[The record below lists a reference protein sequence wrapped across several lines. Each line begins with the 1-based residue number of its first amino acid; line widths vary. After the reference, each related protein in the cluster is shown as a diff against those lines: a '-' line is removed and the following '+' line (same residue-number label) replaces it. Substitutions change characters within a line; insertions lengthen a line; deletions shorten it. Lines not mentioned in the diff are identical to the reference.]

1 MSSLLALLGGASAKL
16 YDDLE
21 DNILLQKHRNS
32 TLMEV
37 LKGIHFI
44 SFISLS
50 IEEPMFFIIQ
60 YLCNIV
66 HHFGNKEAYNKP
78 YEHSLL
84 YSFVLLFFIIDY
96 KKITNFCI
104 SDKLISILGI
114 IFFALEPLIGFDT
127 TSEYSFSKMICR
139 VIGMIV
145 IILLYYFSISNS
157 LKYIITYFM
166 GYVVVSIL
174 VQCYSLRVE
183 KLEAKEEEAKEKV
196 EEKVEEVK
204 EVEVEEEIKEEVKED
219 NLEVKEEVE
228 EKVKEDNLEV
238 KEEQEE
244 EVKEEVKEEK
254 EEKTQ
259 HNQDN
264 ITKTT
269 QTT

>member
-1 MSSLLALLGGASAKL
+1 MFSLIALLGGASAKL

-21 DNILLQKHRNS
+21 DNMLLQKHRNR
-32 TLMEV
+32 TLMEI

-50 IEEPMFFIIQ
+50 IEEPLFFIIQ
-60 YLCNIV
+60 YLCNIL

-104 SDKLISILGI
+104 SDKLISIIGI
-114 IFFALEPLIGFDT
+114 IFFAIEPLFGFDT

-145 IILLYYFSISNS
+145 ITIQYYFSRSNS
-157 LKYIITYFM
+157 IKYFITYFM

-183 KLEAKEEEAKEKV
+183 KLEAKEEEAKE
-196 EEKVEEVK
+196 EEVK
-204 EVEVEEEIKEEVKED
+204 ETK
-219 NLEVKEEVE
+219 EVKEEVE
-228 EKVKEDNLEV
+228 KEV
-238 KEEQEE
+238 K
-244 EVKEEVKEEK
+244 EVKEEVK

-264 ITKTT
+264 ISKTT
-269 QTT
+269 

>member
-1 MSSLLALLGGASAKL
+1 MSSLIALLGGASAKL

-21 DNILLQKHRNS
+21 DNMLLQKHRNR
-32 TLMEV
+32 TLMEI

-50 IEEPMFFIIQ
+50 IEEPLFFIIQ
-60 YLCNIV
+60 YLCNIL

-104 SDKLISILGI
+104 SDKLISIIGI
-114 IFFALEPLIGFDT
+114 IFFAIEPLFGFDT

-145 IILLYYFSISNS
+145 ITIQYYFSRSNS
-157 LKYIITYFM
+157 IKYFITYFM

-183 KLEAKEEEAKEKV
+183 KLEAKEEEAKE
-196 EEKVEEVK
+196 EEVK
-204 EVEVEEEIKEEVKED
+204 ETK
-219 NLEVKEEVE
+219 EVKEEA
-228 EKVKEDNLEV
+228 
-238 KEEQEE
+238 KEEAKV
-244 EVKEEVKEEK
+244 EVKEEVKEEVEKEVKEVK
-254 EEKTQ
+254 EEVKE
-259 HNQDN
+259 
-264 ITKTT
+264 K
-269 QTT
+269 